1 MFDIIKS
8 RYIYLWISSIIALF
22 SVFVILFWNLN
33 FWIDMTGGTQSEY
46 TYTWTIDIHKIAVWV
61 EELSKSVN
69 LKNPWLINATNIY
82 PISWESS
89 IWLTIWFSTKLSDKE
104 LESYKID
111 FRNKVSEYLKTQNPS
126 FNLKNYTNIWKSFWD
141 YIKKTAIVTLTLSII
156 WISIYVMYA
165 FSWFVTG
172 ISSSTFAIIT
182 WITLFHDVIVAAWL
196 FIFTSFFFK
205 EFQIDTFFI
214 TALLTILGYSINDTI
229 VVFDRIRENLS
240 KVSKKEKIELWKIIN
255 ISVNETFARSIFTS
269 STVVIVLFA
278 IFIFGPSSLKW
289 FMLTMIYW
297 TVFWTYSSIFVSAT
311 LLYEFNKNKT
321 ITHYEEKIVRIED
334 KIVV

>member
-46 TYTWTIDIHKIAVWV
+46 TYTWTIDINKIAVWV
-61 EELSKSVN
+61 EELSKNVN
-69 LKNPWLINATNIY
+69 LK
-82 PISWESS
+82 
-89 IWLTIWFSTKLSDKE
+89 
-104 LESYKID
+104 
-111 FRNKVSEYLKTQNPS
+111 NPS

-229 VVFDRIRENLS
+229 VVFDRIRENDAKLKNKMDFIDIIDLS
-240 KVSKKEKIELWKIIN
+240 IN
-255 ISVNETFARSIFTS
+255 QVFWRSLFTS
-269 STVVIVLFA
+269 ITTLFSILA
-278 IFIFGPSSLKW
+278 LLILGGASLRT
-289 FMLTMIYW
+289 FNFALFVG
-297 TVFWTYSSIFVSAT
+297 VFYGAYSSIFLASPILYLLRKYKRKPKDVTGEAIQMGPRGLEEDSA
-311 LLYEFNKNKT
+311 
-321 ITHYEEKIVRIED
+321 EK
-334 KIVV
+334 VVL